1 MNAAN
6 QRKLTPV
13 LVIIVVVFGAALLLL
28 LGGIGRGATWGAPRA
43 LAPLPPPGNTA
54 NLPQPKPLQQ
64 FAVVWQKPLFSPDR
78 KPVAHAV
85 DGGSSLGDLELTGII
100 LTRDLH
106 MALLHDKN
114 GDKQIRL
121 KEGATL
127 PDGSI
132 TLVEVRARS
141 AIFDAPSGRTELKLP
156 AGAPIDGPKT
166 GPAKGDATMQ
176 PEAGGGSGMTRV
188 QPGNPGGDRSGS
200 GRATMLPHGQPM
212 PQNTLPSGQA
222 RPSAA
227 DRLRENIQKRRAARA
242 ASAAAAN
249 AGVR

>member
-6 QRKLTPV
+6 QRQLTPLLVV
-13 LVIIVVVFGAALLLL
+13 LAVGLGAALLLL
-28 LGGIGRGATWGAPRA
+28 LGGIGRGATWDAPRP
-43 LAPLPPPGNTA
+43 LTPLPPAGNAA
-54 NLPQPKPLQQ
+54 NLPQPKPLQE

-78 KPVAHAV
+78 KPVAHTA

-100 LTRDLH
+100 LTRNLH

-121 KEGATL
+121 KEGAAL

-132 TLVEVRARS
+132 TLVEVRPRS
-141 AIFDAPSGRTELKLP
+141 AVFDAPSGRTELKLP
-156 AGAPIDGPKT
+156 AGAPIDAPKKDP
-166 GPAKGDATMQ
+166 PAPLQ
-176 PEAGGGSGMTRV
+176 PDNGNGSAMMRV
-188 QPGNPGGDRSGS
+188 QSAGAASEAGDRSGS
-200 GRATMLPHGQPM
+200 GRAVTLPRGQV
-212 PQNTLPSGQA
+212 PQNTLPSDQPA
-222 RPSAA
+222 QSAA

-242 ASAAAAN
+242 AAAN

>member
-13 LVIIVVVFGAALLLL
+13 LVIIVVLLGAALLLL
-28 LGGIGRGATWGAPRA
+28 LGGIGRGAKWDAPRA
-43 LAPLPPPGNTA
+43 LAPLPPPGNTV
-54 NLPQPKPLQQ
+54 NLPQPEPLQQ

-78 KPVAHAV
+78 KPVAHAA

-100 LTRDLH
+100 LTRNLH

-114 GDKQIRL
+114 GDKQVRL
-121 KEGATL
+121 KEGTAL

-132 TLVEVRARS
+132 TLVEVRPRS
-141 AIFDAPSGRTELKLP
+141 AVFDAPSGRTELKLP
-156 AGAPIDGPKT
+156 AGAPIDAPKNN
-166 GPAKGDATMQ
+166 DAARDASPQ
-176 PEAGGGSGMTRV
+176 PDAGSGSGMTRV
-188 QPGNPGGDRSGS
+188 QPIRAAQDRSGS
-200 GRATMLPHGQPM
+200 GRATMLPHGQPP
-212 PQNTLPSGQA
+212 PQNTLPSGQP

-242 ASAAAAN
+242 AAAN